1 MRARK
6 AAVGVIAVLA
16 SLLVLAT
23 VAGWLLLRWWRAP
36 SPAGMHY
43 AIVVENQTSVPLA
56 GMRIVGPGVSVVMPT
71 VSPGATRSARL
82 DTSVMG
88 PLYFSVPSAVVH
100 EGLYEPAGNLRGQSG
115 TLTIYWRGLRDWGN
129 GVTFY
134 GMARIDPGRN
144 NPSPRPWPFLFGYTY
159 ALESGR

>member
-1 MRARK
+1 MRTRK
-6 AAVGVIAVLA
+6 AAAGVIAVLA

-43 AIVVENQTSVPLA
+43 AIVVENQTAVPLA
-56 GMRIVGPGVSVVMPT
+56 GMRVVGPGVSIVVPA

-88 PLYFSVPSAVVH
+88 PLSFSLQSPDVH
-100 EGLYEPAGNLRGQSG
+100 EVLYEPASNLRGQSG
-115 TLTIYWRGLRDWGN
+115 TLTIYWRGVRDWGN

-134 GMARIDPGRN
+134 GMARIDPSRN
-144 NPSPRPWPFLFGYTY
+144 NPSPRSWPLLFGYTY